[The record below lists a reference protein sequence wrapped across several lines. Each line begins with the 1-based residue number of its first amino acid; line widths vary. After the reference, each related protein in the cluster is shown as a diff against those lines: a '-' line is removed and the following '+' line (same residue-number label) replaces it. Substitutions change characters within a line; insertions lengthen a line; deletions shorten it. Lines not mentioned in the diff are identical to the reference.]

1 MYLSSVCQ
9 TGVKCKYCNVLLF
22 LFSFCMT
29 EKKKLEGL
37 AWGEKIRYEIVY
49 FKDKSLKLDL
59 YLLIVSLFY
68 T

>member
-22 LFSFCMT
+22 LFSFFMT
-29 EKKKLEGL
+29 EKKILK
-37 AWGEKIRYEIVY
+37 AWHGGKKIRYEIVY